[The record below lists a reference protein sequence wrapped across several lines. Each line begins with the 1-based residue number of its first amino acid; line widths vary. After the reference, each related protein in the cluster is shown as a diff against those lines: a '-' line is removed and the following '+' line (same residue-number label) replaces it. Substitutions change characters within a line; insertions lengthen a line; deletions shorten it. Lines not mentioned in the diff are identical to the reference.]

1 MADEATLTEAQEEQ
15 ESEKVEEE
23 IKEPA
28 EEESV
33 AEAAPPAAAPTPAP
47 TRAPAAAPRRPP
59 SRGGP
64 PGRGPRQQD
73 RRGGGGGRWRPRRK
87 VCSFC
92 VDKVTHIDYKQVD
105 TLRRFV
111 DGHGKI
117 IPRRK
122 TGTCAKHQRRLA
134 LAIKYAR
141 HLALLPFAAGRSPYN

>member
-23 IKEPA
+23 TKEPA

-33 AEAAPPAAAPTPAP
+33 ARTTPTPTP
-47 TRAPAAAPRRPP
+47 APAAAPHRP

-64 PGRGPRQQD
+64 PSRGPRQQD
-73 RRGGGGGRWRPRRK
+73 RGGRGRWRSRRK

-141 HLALLPFAAGRSPYN
+141 HLAMLPFAAGRSPYD

>member
-1 MADEATLTEAQEEQ
+1 MADEATQTEAQEGQ
-15 ESEKVEEE
+15 KSEEVEEE

-28 EEESV
+28 EEESGED
-33 AEAAPPAAAPTPAP
+33 ASRNAAPAPKPAQAAPQSRPSGG
-47 TRAPAAAPRRPP
+47 RPP
-59 SRGGP
+59 S
-64 PGRGPRQQD
+64 RGPRQQD
-73 RRGGGGGRWRPRRK
+73 RRGGGRGRGRWRPRRK

-134 LAIKYAR
+134 LAIKYSR
-141 HLALLPFAAGRSPYN
+141 HLALLPYAAGRSPYE